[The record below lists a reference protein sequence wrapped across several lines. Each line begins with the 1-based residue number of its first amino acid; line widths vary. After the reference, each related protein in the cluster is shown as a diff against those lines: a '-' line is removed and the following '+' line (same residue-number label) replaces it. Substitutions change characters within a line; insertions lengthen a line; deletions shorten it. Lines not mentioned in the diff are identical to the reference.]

1 MDVQV
6 DWKRLKD
13 LVAAIRQ
20 QQDLTKPTSSSLRKN
35 LQSPVLQAALMTLT
49 MLDSIALNCG
59 PAVRTTL
66 AERKWMEA
74 LLGACAGSDSRAVH
88 IAQLLANW
96 TCAFEGEPL
105 AQASQAVLQALQQR
119 GWQVPVALPEA
130 HHHAEVVRQGF
141 PLRNFH
147 RGCDFLELE
156 AHSHAQAGPQRSSS
170 GASGELLPAGVGAMP
185 QPAAGNSLRRLVRSL
200 SGRKSGPASPT
211 SPAVTLDAQPGS
223 FIEPREHGSS
233 WQPKELA
240 VDDRLQDMRQVR
252 DELLALERQCLEALD
267 RGSTWQVQHAIGH
280 GDSLAQTLEQ
290 FSMDLQ
296 AMVFA
301 EAGAARLAEVLD
313 LNDQLGIA
321 VRRWQE
327 TLAHLAV
334 AASSAEAKVREGQAE
349 REQVVGHSQFT
360 SGPTLATAPLEWHG
374 QRHEAGLSRDAPS
387 AHQQQV
393 PSAADWPVLPSSPPA
408 AHSRA
413 TGAPDPGAAISTSAQ
428 VQQQQQQQPQ
438 AGRSL
443 SMYPTTDIDFTP
455 AAVPWDAFQSMPTQ
469 AQVSDDQG
477 QQPARGVSQ
486 SGQAQP
492 QVPAEQARASL
503 WSRPAQARAPAEHS
517 QQQAGEA
524 LQSRATQP
532 QATVDGSKQPAAP
545 LPVPAGQRLQSERQA
560 LPEDAFSD
568 LGRDVAGSS
577 SAFLPSSG
585 TFARSSS
592 PESYSGSEQS
602 LMQLHSRPTVQ
613 AAGAPFV
620 QASPQPG
627 SSQASSPFA
636 NAGSPSQNEP
646 GIWAQ
651 AGHTDP
657 PLAGGTASWQRL
669 PSAGASS
676 KSLGSLSDDSRSHR
690 APLAAGSSARSL
702 TTVAQSVPQAVHPS
716 RAAASSSRF
725 LNAVEQSVPQVV
737 RPSPAAASSTR
748 SLGAVD
754 QSVPLA
760 SLVESSK
767 ASSLNPATASRT
779 TSFDSWAV
787 AAPEHGASDQ
797 WGIQELSG
805 FEGVSFPV
813 QQEVSAYDEPGPDMG
828 QRSAA
833 AADGSPDSG
842 YQELAT
848 QVQQLQHQL
857 RQLQA
862 AQADAEAAHSAEVKE
877 LKRRAV
883 AKFKDMAGQLD
894 ELQAQCAARKAEAE
908 ELRGQVQQRDE
919 EAVQLQRRLQRS
931 LPFAS
936 ADVEPPELDGRI
948 GQQQEGARPL
958 SAGSTADLKQA
969 ASTRNPHATPSR
981 AMEAYWKQPSLRLR
995 FTPEQFSRLTAQLGL

>member
-1 MDVQV
+1 M
-6 DWKRLKD
+6 L
-13 LVAAIRQ
+13 
-20 QQDLTKPTSSSLRKN
+20 
-35 LQSPVLQAALMTLT
+35 LQL
-49 MLDSIALNCG
+49 
-59 PAVRTTL
+59 
-66 AERKWMEA
+66 WMCFAGHCEA
-74 LLGACAGSDSRAVH
+74 K
-88 IAQLLANW
+88 
-96 TCAFEGEPL
+96 
-105 AQASQAVLQALQQR
+105 
-119 GWQVPVALPEA
+119 
-130 HHHAEVVRQGF
+130 
-141 PLRNFH
+141 
-147 RGCDFLELE
+147 
-156 AHSHAQAGPQRSSS
+156 
-170 GASGELLPAGVGAMP
+170 
-185 QPAAGNSLRRLVRSL
+185 L
-200 SGRKSGPASPT
+200 SC
-211 SPAVTLDAQPGS
+211 
-223 FIEPREHGSS
+223 
-233 WQPKELA
+233 
-240 VDDRLQDMRQVR
+240 M
-252 DELLALERQCLEALD
+252 
-267 RGSTWQVQHAIGH
+267 
-280 GDSLAQTLEQ
+280 
-290 FSMDLQ
+290 Q

-805 FEGVSFPV
+805 ELQAGCPQCKPLSACLTGRALELLLQAPVLTAQSTAVPCLLCSLCTGLAVQVLSWLSSGGCRFRQRILAVHALQSVCSSTIHSDVFSPAAGFEGVSFPV

-833 AADGSPDSG
+833 AADGSPDRSG
-842 YQELAT
+842 LPPACASHLHSSSVLQSCSLCDHLANMS
-848 QVQQLQHQL
+848 VGRLP
-857 RQLQA
+857 
-862 AQADAEAAHSAEVKE
+862 AHW
-877 LKRRAV
+877 LRRA
-883 AKFKDMAGQLD
+883 G
-894 ELQAQCAARKAEAE
+894 
-908 ELRGQVQQRDE
+908 
-919 EAVQLQRRLQRS
+919 
-931 LPFAS
+931 
-936 ADVEPPELDGRI
+936 
-948 GQQQEGARPL
+948 
-958 SAGSTADLKQA
+958 
-969 ASTRNPHATPSR
+969 
-981 AMEAYWKQPSLRLR
+981 
-995 FTPEQFSRLTAQLGL
+995 